1 MKANVYCKGYCYITD
16 LETGMVHGP
25 VCNDIH
31 PQNFSVAI
39 ARAMAGMDNGNVY
52 QMAFGLG
59 STSTT
64 PNVTN
69 WDDTQYNEVYN
80 EIVDATTGMLGYGN
94 GAVPSMDQP
103 NVLFVSGSGC
113 RIEEQTN
120 GCKLIV
126 ECMLNK
132 SEPISQDLDNTATPY
147 YIIKEISLF
156 TKGREL
162 TDTKGYQDIKFPPLT
177 PASSRYLEDL
187 SGLDSNTL
195 YAFNITIDGS
205 TPKEVTFLTG
215 NQVPTVSDVKSLIES
230 AFASLSINATVE
242 GSSNVNAPNSRATFG
257 ALRILSNTTGDDSS
271 ILITPPTTP
280 GIPYLVNSLGAS
292 LSRPKNGE
300 NAGLRNNPSNQDKEA
315 RRLLT
320 HLILNTPFVKTATNA
335 YKFTYV
341 IEITV
346 V

>member
-1 MKANVYCKGYCYITD
+1 MNANVSCKGYCYVTD
-16 LETGMVHGP
+16 TDDGYTQGP
-25 VCNDIH
+25 FCNDIH
-31 PQNFSVAI
+31 PQNLSVAI
-39 ARAMAGMDNGNVY
+39 ARALAGMDNGNVY

-64 PNVTN
+64 PNTVN

-80 EIVDATTGMLGYGN
+80 EIVDATSGFLGHGN
-94 GAVPSMDQP
+94 GAVPSLDQP
-103 NVLFVSGSGC
+103 SVLFVSGPGC

-132 SEPISQDLDNTATPY
+132 SEPISQDTDTSGSPY

-162 TDTKGYQDIKFPPLT
+162 IDTKGYQDITFPPLT
-177 PASSRYLEDL
+177 PATSRYLEDL

-195 YAFNITIDGS
+195 YAFSISIDGS
-205 TPKEVTFLTG
+205 TAKEVTFLTG
-215 NQVPTVSDVKSLIES
+215 NQVPTVSDVKGIIES

-257 ALRILSNTTGDDSS
+257 ALRILSNTTGDNSS
-271 ILITPPTTP
+271 VLISPPSTP

-292 LSRPKNGE
+292 LSQAKSGE
-300 NAGLRNNPSNQDKEA
+300 SAGLRNNPSNQVKEA
-315 RRLLT
+315 RRMLS
-320 HLILNTPFVKTATNA
+320 HLILNTPFVKAATKA

-346 V
+346 T